1 MTEAGRRE
9 KEKHVETQVGLQCR
23 KKHTV
28 NKDEHEGVHTN
39 TLTVNKDE
47 HEGVHANTLTVN
59 KDEHEGVHANTL
71 TVNKDEHEGVPV
83 SYTHLTLPTMAVV

>member
-47 HEGVHANTLTVN
+47 HEGVHTNTSTVN
-59 KDEHEGVHANTL
+59 KDKQEGVHTNTS
-71 TVNKDEHEGVPV
+71 TVNKNKQKGHQSTSVP
-83 SYTHLTLPTMAVV
+83 AVLLLSG